1 MRGASCSA
9 KPRNGAPLPSSE
21 FLPSWLQSGITAM
34 TGRAGFRVNTSMHS
48 LGPIHDMLARLV
60 PGVRREDVAHVAPA
74 IFCPCLACKGVI
86 KVHEKNG
93 TFVALADDGG
103 VLYARCADWTCRCSE
118 EDLELGWMDPV
129 AGSGQRPW
137 VRITPA
143 SIKGLVEKV
152 RASTGGV
159 GVQPGR
165 ASTGEAAEE
174 ERLDKHCDS
183 NKKRRKKAVLPDST
197 PSSP

>member
-1 MRGASCSA
+1 
-9 KPRNGAPLPSSE
+9 
-21 FLPSWLQSGITAM
+21 
-34 TGRAGFRVNTSMHS
+34 
-48 LGPIHDMLARLV
+48 MLARLV

-118 EDLELGWMDPV
+118 EDLGLGWMDPV

-152 RASTGGV
+152 RASTGEV
-159 GVQPGR
+159 
-165 ASTGEAAEE
+165 EA
-174 ERLDKHCDS
+174 RLHKHGDS
-183 NKKRRKKAVLPDST
+183 DTMKRRKKAVLPDST